1 MKTHLIFLFI
11 GLISILGCSERTV
24 NHSDLFWADKPVIAE
39 RRVVDGDTVI
49 VCDVGKIMD
58 KVVLPFEVIATD
70 YQMIPLE
77 NTVEAFLGRSMTP
90 TIVTDNYLGFYCF
103 NFMPFKLFK
112 RTGEFVCDA
121 GRIGQGPGEYFSLVD
136 AQIDEANQR
145 IYLLPLLISK
155 IYVYDFQ
162 GNFLSDIPLAYSPS
176 GWRFRIYPDR
186 EEVIV
191 ATPVY
196 ERTPSL
202 VWTQDFQGNVLKEIR
217 ADDFPPCRTLSS
229 NTVINNYHQGLFDLF
244 IFSPLESSTA
254 YLYHYDNKANRM
266 VPQFRM
272 ENYGKSIFIYE
283 LPSCYIVE
291 SVHSTGPSNLM
302 DLEGEKIIVDKKTLK
317 GCYITGVRMPF
328 GVVFGQYNLF
338 TQMSDGYFAVNEF
351 SGHILDLM
359 ELSDM
364 RDLSPSEKAELD
376 KVMKII
382 NSTGDEIS
390 IIFTGRLRN

>member
-1 MKTHLIFLFI
+1 
-11 GLISILGCSERTV
+11 
-24 NHSDLFWADKPVIAE
+24 
-39 RRVVDGDTVI
+39 
-49 VCDVGKIMD
+49 
-58 KVVLPFEVIATD
+58 
-70 YQMIPLE
+70 
-77 NTVEAFLGRSMTP
+77 
-90 TIVTDNYLGFYCF
+90 
-103 NFMPFKLFK
+103 
-112 RTGEFVCDA
+112 
-121 GRIGQGPGEYFSLVD
+121 
-136 AQIDEANQR
+136 
-145 IYLLPLLISK
+145 
-155 IYVYDFQ
+155 
-162 GNFLSDIPLAYSPS
+162 
-176 GWRFRIYPDR
+176 
-186 EEVIV
+186 
-191 ATPVY
+191 
-196 ERTPSL
+196 
-202 VWTQDFQGNVLKEIR
+202 
-217 ADDFPPCRTLSS
+217 
-229 NTVINNYHQGLFDLF
+229 
-244 IFSPLESSTA
+244 
-254 YLYHYDNKANRM
+254 M

-338 TQMSDGYFAVNEF
+338 TQMSNGYFAVNEF

-382 NSTGDEIS
+382 NSTDDEIS